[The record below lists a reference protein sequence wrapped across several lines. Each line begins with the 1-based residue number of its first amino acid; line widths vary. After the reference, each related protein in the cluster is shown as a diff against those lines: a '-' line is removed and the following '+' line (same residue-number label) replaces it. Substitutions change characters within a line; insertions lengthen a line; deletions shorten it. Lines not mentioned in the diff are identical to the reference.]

1 MSGWVIWGT
10 ALALY
15 GLFRLWYDNW
25 RGPLTKAEI
34 DAFFE
39 KVAGQYGEGTND
51 PAALRA
57 FLEADDGREFVMLNL
72 VKIAPGTVSDPQT
85 GEPVPGEAMMRR
97 YSDPFVRRLMLR
109 GGHPGMVGR
118 KVGPYVDAWRV
129 EPDPGWSIFGLMRY
143 RSRRDMIRMAS
154 DPLFREVHP
163 YKLLGIPTTF
173 SFPTQRQVSLYAS
186 PRLTVAL
193 VLALGAA
200 LVHLTALGAWG

>member
-1 MSGWVIWGT
+1 MSGWVIWGG

-25 RGPLTKAEI
+25 RGPLTRAEI
-34 DAFFE
+34 DAFFAE
-39 KVAGQYGEGTND
+39 VEGKYAGGND
-51 PAALRA
+51 PAGLRA
-57 FLEADDGREFVMLNL
+57 FLEADDGKEFVMLNL
-72 VKIAPGTVSDPQT
+72 VKVEPGTVSDPVT
-85 GEPVPGEAMMRR
+85 GAAVPGAAMMRR
-97 YSDPFVRRLMLR
+97 YSDPFVRGLIAR

-143 RSRRDMIRMAS
+143 RSRRDMIRMAA
-154 DPLFREVHP
+154 DPRFRDIHP
-163 YKLLGIPTTF
+163 YKLLGIPVTF
-173 SFPTQRQVSLYAS
+173 SFPTQRQVSIFAG

-200 LVHLTALGAWG
+200 LAHLAVMGAWG